1 MKPFEKA
8 IRGKER
14 ISVIAEIKRFSPSH
28 GQFPNHPVHELMA
41 AYEAGGA
48 SAISVVTDPHLFH
61 GSLELL
67 REAHK
72 HTKLP
77 IIRKDFL
84 TEKKHINESVD
95 AGASA
100 VLLIA
105 HMLDDDRLREL
116 AQYAHTQGLD
126 TVIEIHDDE
135 DIKKIA
141 SIKNTIVGINNRNL
155 KTFQTNVRHASKFLA
170 RLDPALTVIAES
182 AFSNAEEFAPY
193 LGKIDAVLIG
203 TALLTSENPSKTLI
217 SFTTP

>member
-8 IRGKER
+8 IRGKGR

-28 GQFPNHPVHELMA
+28 GPFPDHPVHELIK

-48 SAISVVTDPHLFH
+48 SAISVVTDTHLFH

-67 REAHK
+67 REARK
-72 HTKLP
+72 YTELP

-84 TEKKHINESVD
+84 TEKKHMDESAQ

-105 HMLDDDRLREL
+105 RMLDNDRLQEL
-116 AQYAHTQGLD
+116 ALYAHTQGLD

-135 DIKKIA
+135 DLKKIVG
-141 SIKNTIVGINNRNL
+141 IKNTIIGINNRNL
-155 KTFQTNVRHASKFLA
+155 KTFRTNVRHTAKFLD
-170 RLDPALTVIAES
+170 RLDHTFTIIAES
-182 AFSNAEEFAPY
+182 AFSDPEEFAPY

-203 TALLTSENPSKTLI
+203 TALLTSKNPHEKLL
-217 SFTTP
+217 SFTTQ